1 MKALILTFFAAFGLT
16 SAFGQR
22 YQVDTLQKTGSL
34 DNRINVVILGD
45 GFTDEDMPK
54 FAEEARKFTDFFLK
68 FEPYNRYG
76 DYFNFFAIR
85 TPSRQSGVTN
95 PGSAPDAYPDQPVE
109 TKDTFFGATF
119 GSLIHRSVQLTRQ
132 DVLYKLLATHLPAY
146 DVVVVLVNTMYYGG
160 SGGLV
165 AVFTL
170 HEAAN
175 TIGMHEIGHTLGHLS
190 DEYWGGGVVGRETAN
205 MTANSDEATIRWKSW
220 LDTPPIAI
228 YPHGLNGEA
237 ALWYKPA
244 NGTCQMEFHDR
255 QLCAVCREETVERL
269 LRYVNPIEKMEPDT
283 AGKIDVDVNHIF
295 KLSLLNPVPNTLR
308 TEWRLNG
315 RLLSAWGNELSLE
328 SEQVSDLSVLTAAVF
343 DSVGISRRDSAEA
356 MRTHSVE
363 WNLKSSVPA
372 VFHIMASADSLCA
385 GEELV
390 LTAYGCPG
398 TLEWS
403 TFENAKTIRIRPS
416 TSGTYEAKCKI
427 LSKPATTARASVT
440 VVSLPKGAITGGGI
454 YHEGQTIQL
463 SASGGQDYKWTG
475 PRNFFA
481 NTPGISIQNAKTT
494 NSGIYQVE
502 ILNAHGCP
510 VTAKAEVKVDPLL
523 AASNDPQMSIIVSPN
538 PARDYISVETSLQGK
553 SNIQLYDQA
562 GRELVSRS
570 FEQKTYIRLNI
581 AAGVY
586 LYRFT
591 NRGREVSGKVAVQ

>member
-45 GFTDEDMPK
+45 GFTDEEMPK

-109 TKDTFFGATF
+109 TKDTFFGTTF

-205 MTANSDEATIRWKSW
+205 MTANSDEATVRWKSW

-244 NGTCQMEFHDR
+244 NGTCLMEFHDR

-269 LRYVNPIEKMEPDT
+269 LRYVSPIEKMEPDT

-295 KLSLLNPVPNTLR
+295 KLSLLKPVPNTLR

-328 SEQVSDLSVLTAAVF
+328 SEQVSDLSILTAAVF

-403 TFENAKTIRIRPS
+403 TFENAKTIHIRPS

-427 LSKPATTARASVT
+427 LSKPAITALASVT
-440 VVSLPKGAITGGGI
+440 VVPLPKGAITGGGI
-454 YHEGQTIQL
+454 YYEGQTIQL
-463 SASGGQDYKWTG
+463 NASGGQDYKWTG

-481 NTPGISIQNAKTT
+481 NTPDISIQNAKTT
-494 NSGIYQVE
+494 NSGIYKVD
-502 ILNAHGCP
+502 ILNAHGCS

-523 AASNDPQMSIIVSPN
+523 AASNDQQMSIIVSPN

-570 FEQKTYIRLNI
+570 FEQKTYIGLNI